1 MKMNILVKVIFY
13 STSYFLKSYEKHLL
27 KETTKLKLKNV
38 IRISTKII
46 HTLSEFKTTLLNNS
60 LISCRKK
67 RLITYEICTSYF
79 LKLLKSNE
87 MASPPF
93 VKVLIILNS

>member
-46 HTLSEFKTTLLNNS
+46 HILSEFKTTLLNNS
-60 LISCRKK
+60 LIPCRKK
-67 RLITYEICTSYF
+67 RHVTYTVYWFYIFETF
-79 LKLLKSNE
+79 
-87 MASPPF
+87 
-93 VKVLIILNS
+93 